1 MTAAQ
6 HVWWPT
12 GRRSVQVVSRAD
24 LWGRRVIDAIDLTT
38 GTTIRLDEGDVTPLA
53 SRRWEP
59 DEVIWRAAACRA
71 ITAAAAGAAIAAASS
86 GVELL
91 PHQASIVA
99 RALALEPVRLA
110 LCDEVGLGKTI
121 TAGAI
126 YTELKARGR
135 ASRALVVAPKSVQLQ
150 WVAEFADRFGEEFVR
165 VGADGMPVDAGVDPW
180 HVFSQVVCSLD
191 AVKPVRARAGWGVGQ
206 VDEYNRRRVEAIVA
220 AGWDLVIFDEAHH
233 VAGSS
238 DEVARHRLARELSA
252 TVPNVLLLSAT
263 PHSGK
268 SDGFRRLMGLLDDEF
283 FGGAPLTRER
293 VQELVARTEKRT
305 ATDSAGRP
313 LFMPRT
319 TVMEVVQYGD
329 RTVERDL
336 YDAVTEYVREG
347 YGRAV
352 REKRPAVG
360 FLVLLMQ
367 RLVSSSTAAILAAL
381 EKRAAA
387 LDAVPEQLA
396 LNAFSGDWEEL
407 TGEEQLE
414 QIVELRGHGWAN
426 ERAQVRDLLQRAQR
440 AASSGLDAKVRHLF
454 DLLRQLETCE
464 SDPDV
469 KVLLFTEFLP
479 TQEMLLNAL
488 AGAGISSVAI
498 NGGLSL
504 AERALAQ
511 NGFRERARVLVST
524 DAGGEG
530 INLQFAHVV
539 VNWDLPWTPTKI
551 EQRIGRIDRIG
562 QPYPVKAYNLVR
574 ENSIDLRVLEVLE
587 RKLATIL
594 AELGSDKRGDVL
606 ESLSTRSE
614 RLYVDAIL
622 DPDALECSANDV
634 TAAARD
640 EVVSQAPTLELI
652 APHVIEQTVRSD
664 TDIRATVRRAFEARS
679 RMLGTGRPRRA
690 ALDALRDLPEVV
702 PGEPVPLL
710 PGAGTSGWW
719 GCFEVADAQ
728 HRRTCFAVFAP
739 DGGGWVRP
747 DVAERCWTTLA
758 SAGASETAA
767 SPEPAEFD
775 AFLDLGRDHGYHAW
789 EQLESG
795 GVPTLALRLL
805 VRVTA

>member
-1 MTAAQ
+1 M
-6 HVWWPT
+6 
-12 GRRSVQVVSRAD
+12 
-24 LWGRRVIDAIDLTT
+24 
-38 GTTIRLDEGDVTPLA
+38 IRLDEVDVTPLA
-53 SRRWEP
+53 GRSWEP
-59 DEVIWRAAACRA
+59 DEVVWRAAACRA
-71 ITAAAAGAAIAAASS
+71 IAAAATGASVAAASS

-91 PHQASIVA
+91 PHQASILA
-99 RALALEPVRLA
+99 RALELEPVRLA

-121 TAGAI
+121 TAAAI
-126 YTELKARGR
+126 YTELKARDR
-135 ASRALVVAPKSVQLQ
+135 ASRVLVVAPKSVQLQ

-165 VGADGMPVDAGVDPW
+165 IGPEGMPVDAGVDPW
-180 HVFSQVVCSLD
+180 RAFPQVVCSLD
-191 AVKPVRARAGWGVGQ
+191 AVKPIRARAGWSLEQ
-206 VDEYNRRRVEAIVA
+206 VDAYNRRRVEAIVA

-252 TVPNVLLLSAT
+252 TVRNVLLLSAT

-268 SDGFRRLMGLLDDEF
+268 SDGFRRFVGLLDDEF
-283 FGGAPLTRER
+283 FGSLPLTRNR

-305 ATDSAGRP
+305 AIDRAGRP
-313 LFMPRT
+313 LFMPRAT
-319 TVMEVVQYGD
+319 TMEVVRYGD
-329 RTVERDL
+329 RTVEREL

-387 LDAVPEQLA
+387 LDAAPEQLE
-396 LNAFSGDWEEL
+396 LGAFAGDWDEL
-407 TGEEQLE
+407 TGEEQFE
-414 QIVELRGHGWAN
+414 RIVELRGHGWAN
-426 ERAQVRDLLQRAQR
+426 ERIQVQDLLQRARR

-454 DLLRQLETCE
+454 DLLRQLEMSE
-464 SDPDV
+464 SDSDV

-488 AGAGISSVAI
+488 TGAGISAVAI
-498 NGGLSL
+498 NGGNSL

-511 NGFRERARVLVST
+511 DAFRERARVLVST

-551 EQRIGRIDRIG
+551 EQRIGRVDRIG
-562 QPYPVKAYNLVR
+562 QPRPVKAFNLVR

-606 ESLSTRSE
+606 ESLSTRTE

-622 DPDALECSANDV
+622 EPDAFERSADDV
-634 TAAARD
+634 TGAARD

-652 APHVIEQTVRSD
+652 APQAMEPAVRSD
-664 TDIRATVRRAFEARS
+664 ADIRDTVRRASEARS
-679 RMLGTGRPRRA
+679 RMLGTVVPGSRA
-690 ALDALRDLPEVV
+690 LEALRELPEVAR
-702 PGEPVPLL
+702 GEPVPLL
-710 PGAGTSGWW
+710 RGTGTFGWW

-739 DGGGWVRP
+739 DGGGLVRP
-747 DVAERCWTTLA
+747 DVAERCWRTLA
-758 SAGASETAA
+758 SAGTGETAG
-767 SPEPAEFD
+767 PPGPAQFD
-775 AFLDLGRDHGYHAW
+775 ELLGLGRDHGYRAW
-789 EQLESG
+789 ENLG
-795 GVPTLALRLL
+795 AVGVPALALRLL

>member
-1 MTAAQ
+1 VTTA
-6 HVWWPT
+6 HDVWWLA
-12 GRRSVQVVSRAD
+12 GRRPVQVVASAE
-24 LWGRRVIDAIDLTT
+24 LWGRRVIDAIDLAT
-38 GTTIRLDEGDVTPLA
+38 GTMIRLDEADVAPLA
-53 SRRWEP
+53 ARCWAL

-71 ITAAAAGAAIAAASS
+71 ITAAAAGAAVAAASS

-91 PHQASIVA
+91 PHQASTVA
-99 RALALEPVRLA
+99 RALQLEPVRLA
-110 LCDEVGLGKTI
+110 LCDEVGLGKTV
-121 TAGAI
+121 TAASI
-126 YTELKARGR
+126 YTELKARER
-135 ASRALVVAPKSVQLQ
+135 ASRVLVVAPKSVQLQ
-150 WVAEFADRFGEEFVR
+150 WVAEFADRFGEELVR
-165 VGADGMPVDAGVDPW
+165 VGAEGMPVDAGVDPW
-180 HVFSQVVCSLD
+180 RAFAQVVCSLD
-191 AVKPVRARAGWGVGQ
+191 AVKPIRTRAGWGVEQ

-268 SDGFRRLMGLLDDEF
+268 SDGFRRLLGLLDDDF
-283 FGGAPLTRER
+283 FSDAPLTRQR
-293 VQELVARTEKRT
+293 VQGLVVRTEKRT
-305 ATDSAGRP
+305 ATDNSGQP

-319 TVMEVVQYGD
+319 TTMEVVRYGD
-329 RTVERDL
+329 RTVEREL

-381 EKRAAA
+381 EKRGAA
-387 LDAVPEQLA
+387 LDGTPEQLT
-396 LNAFSGDWEEL
+396 LGAFAGDWEEL

-414 QIVELRGHGWAN
+414 RIIELRGHAWAT
-426 ERAQVRDLLQRAQR
+426 ERAQVHGLLQRARR

-454 DLLRQLETCE
+454 DLFRQLEASE
-464 SDPDV
+464 SDPDL
-469 KVLLFTEFLP
+469 KVLVFTEFLP

-498 NGGLSL
+498 NGGMSL

-511 NGFRERARVLVST
+511 AAFRERARILVST

-530 INLQFAHVV
+530 INLQFAHIV

-551 EQRIGRIDRIG
+551 EQRIGRADRIG
-562 QPYPVKAYNLVR
+562 QLHPVKAYNLVR

-606 ESLSTRSE
+606 ESLSSRSE

-622 DPDALECSANDV
+622 EPDGLERSANDA
-634 TAAARD
+634 TTAARD
-640 EVVSQAPTLELI
+640 EVVSQALTLELI
-652 APHVIEQTVRSD
+652 TPHINERSASSD
-664 TDIRATVRRAFEARS
+664 ADIRDTVRRASEARS
-679 RMLGTGRPRRA
+679 RMRGTRIDRGG
-690 ALDALRDLPEVV
+690 ALDALRNLPEIA
-702 PGEPVPLL
+702 PGEPVPSLS
-710 PGAGTSGWW
+710 GVGTSGWW

-739 DGGGWVRP
+739 DGGGQVRP
-747 DVAERCWTTLA
+747 DLAERCWNTLA
-758 SAGASETAA
+758 SVGTSETAS
-767 SPEPAEFD
+767 SPEPARFD
-775 AFLDLGRDHGYHAW
+775 AFLALGRDHGYHAW
-789 EQLESG
+789 ETLKSD

>member
-1 MTAAQ
+1 
-6 HVWWPT
+6 
-12 GRRSVQVVSRAD
+12 
-24 LWGRRVIDAIDLTT
+24 
-38 GTTIRLDEGDVTPLA
+38 
-53 SRRWEP
+53 
-59 DEVIWRAAACRA
+59 
-71 ITAAAAGAAIAAASS
+71 
-86 GVELL
+86 
-91 PHQASIVA
+91 
-99 RALALEPVRLA
+99 
-110 LCDEVGLGKTI
+110 
-121 TAGAI
+121 
-126 YTELKARGR
+126 
-135 ASRALVVAPKSVQLQ
+135 
-150 WVAEFADRFGEEFVR
+150 
-165 VGADGMPVDAGVDPW
+165 MPVDTGVDPW
-180 HVFSQVVCSLD
+180 RAFPQVVCSLD
-191 AVKPVRARAGWGVGQ
+191 AVKPIRVRAGWSVEQ

-220 AGWDLVIFDEAHH
+220 PEWDLVIFDEAHH

-252 TVPNVLLLSAT
+252 TVRNVLLLSAT

-268 SDGFRRLMGLLDDEF
+268 SDGFRRFVGLLDDEF
-283 FGGAPLTRER
+283 FGGAPLTRDR

-305 ATDSAGRP
+305 ATDRAGRP

-319 TVMEVVQYGD
+319 TTMEVVRYGD
-329 RTVERDL
+329 RRVEREL

-352 REKRPAVG
+352 REKRPVVG

-387 LDAVPEQLA
+387 LDAAPEQLELGVFA
-396 LNAFSGDWEEL
+396 GDWEEL

-414 QIVELRGHGWAN
+414 RIVELRGHGWGN
-426 ERAQVRDLLQRAQR
+426 ERVEVQDLLQRARR

-454 DLLRQLETCE
+454 DLLRQLETSE

-479 TQEMLLNAL
+479 TQEMLLKAL
-488 AGAGISSVAI
+488 AGAGIPAVAI
-498 NGGLSL
+498 NGGMSL

-511 NGFRERARVLVST
+511 DAFRDRARVLVST

-551 EQRIGRIDRIG
+551 EQRIGRVDRIG
-562 QPYPVKAYNLVR
+562 QPRPVKAYNLVR

-606 ESLSTRSE
+606 ESLSTRTE

-622 DPDALECSANDV
+622 EPDALERSADDV
-634 TAAARD
+634 TAAARE
-640 EVVSQAPTLELI
+640 EVVSRAQTLELI
-652 APHVIEQTVRSD
+652 APQVIGRVVRSD
-664 TDIRATVRRAFEARS
+664 ADIRDTVRRASEARS
-679 RMLGTGRPRRA
+679 RMLGTDVPRGA
-690 ALDALRDLPEVV
+690 ALDALRKLPEVA

-728 HRRTCFAVFAP
+728 HGRTCFAVFAP
-739 DGGGWVRP
+739 DGGGLIRP
-747 DVAERCWTTLA
+747 DIAERCWSTLA
-758 SAGASETAA
+758 SAGTRETAA
-767 SPEPAEFD
+767 SPEPAQFEEF
-775 AFLDLGRDHGYHAW
+775 LGLGRDHGYRAW
-789 EQLESG
+789 EKLGSG
-795 GVPTLALRLL
+795 GVPVLALRLL